1 MHNSIIIVCLIVV
14 GSVCISIFYLS
25 LAENIKR
32 DMLLEQ
38 FYLNVTLLNGEI
50 SLLELYDEIQDRYEY
65 FELRRIVKWKEIL
78 VEASLKLFK
87 KSDLKWD

>member
-1 MHNSIIIVCLIVV
+1 V